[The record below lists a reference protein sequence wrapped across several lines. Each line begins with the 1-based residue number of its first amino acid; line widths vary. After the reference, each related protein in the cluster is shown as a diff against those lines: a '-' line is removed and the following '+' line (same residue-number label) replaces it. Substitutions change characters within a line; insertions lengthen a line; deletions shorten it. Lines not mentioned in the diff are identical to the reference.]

1 MMGRGLLGAG
11 PDRHP
16 ALQDQRPK
24 PTGLT
29 RPLSQPEG
37 ALPSTTCPQSTLP
50 CGRSATKT
58 CADARRV
65 RPWRRRA
72 GVARL
77 GIQELFITS
86 WVPSG
91 LSLDRERERERER
104 QKETEEERSHYRPER
119 PDPSRPRGLS
129 LGPDGGQS
137 GGGPH
142 FSAARA
148 PSPSSNLPE
157 QCPSPKKDSNHL
169 SQEELQTAACEAGV
183 DFGECGAWLGGG

>member
-1 MMGRGLLGAG
+1 MKNVKMIGRGLLGAG

-24 PTGLT
+24 PTRLT

-91 LSLDRERERERER
+91 LSLDGERERERER
-104 QKETEEERSHYRPER
+104 QRDRGGESTLQTRKARPVPPPGVEPGAGWGSEWR
-119 PDPSRPRGLS
+119 
-129 LGPDGGQS
+129 
-137 GGGPH
+137 
-142 FSAARA
+142 RA
-148 PSPSSNLPE
+148 PLLAQPEHPPLPPTFQSSAHP
-157 QCPSPKKDSNHL
+157 QRR
-169 SQEELQTAACEAGV
+169 TV
-183 DFGECGAWLGGG
+183 TT